1 MVDPEQL
8 VSTAVGNSTGITDG
22 ILNSKSLLVF
32 AMIAVVYT
40 ALVFRDDGFSS
51 KGPLF
56 FKQKTARLLVRLAG
70 IHVVFLVTIL
80 SILLLIYELAPF
92 FPGWMT
98 KTLHSHS
105 VDISGVD
112 ITFIAAFVLMH
123 WIERIFLFSQIRR
136 DPSEET

>member
-1 MVDPEQL
+1 
-8 VSTAVGNSTGITDG
+8 
-22 ILNSKSLLVF
+22 
-32 AMIAVVYT
+32 
-40 ALVFRDDGFSS
+40 
-51 KGPLF
+51 
-56 FKQKTARLLVRLAG
+56 
-70 IHVVFLVTIL
+70 VTIL